1 VFTTSPWANPLR
13 RVRLLAGVHDGLAG
27 VDPGSHGEVEARML
41 LVQLLDRIEHP
52 EAGPHGALGVV
63 AMRDWGAEHSHDR
76 VAEELLHDAAE
87 RFDFGLHPGV
97 IGHEHGP
104 NVLGVGL
111 VRARG
116 EVDQVDEQHR
126 DDLALF
132 DRRLDGQGRATGRTV
147 SAPLGILLPTSPA
160 LGHEEQSMVGF
171 RSERGSRLSR
181 AQMRRSAAGP
191 KWRTRRGPGLSLN
204 RDPST
209 FSSRRRSAM
218 SFGHFAS

>member
-1 VFTTSPWANPLR
+1 
-13 RVRLLAGVHDGLAG
+13 
-27 VDPGSHGEVEARML
+27 ML
-41 LVQLLDRIEHP
+41 LVQLLDRVEHP

-63 AMRDWGAEHSHDR
+63 AMRDRGAEHSHDR
-76 VAEELLHDAAE
+76 VADELLNDAAE

-147 SAPLGILLPTSPA
+147 PAPLGILLPTSRA
-160 LGHEEQSMVGF
+160 LEHEEESMVAF
-171 RSERGSRLSR
+171 RSERGVSP
-181 AQMRRSAAGP
+181 QPSANAAV
-191 KWRTRRGPGLSLN
+191 
-204 RDPST
+204 
-209 FSSRRRSAM
+209 SSRSEMEERVEVQGYRSTGIRAR
-218 SFGHFAS
+218 SVLGGEAL

>member
-111 VRARG
+111 VRARS

-132 DRRLDGQGRATGRTV
+132 DRRLDGQGRATDRTV
-147 SAPLGILLPTSPA
+147 PAPLGILLPTSRA
-160 LGHEEQSMVGF
+160 LGHEEQSTVGASLGARVSPQPSANAAVSS
-171 RSERGSRLSR
+171 RSEMENASRSR
-181 AQMRRSAAGP
+181 AIAQ
-191 KWRTRRGPGLSLN
+191 PGSEHVQAL
-204 RDPST
+204 
-209 FSSRRRSAM
+209 
-218 SFGHFAS
+218 